1 MTEFLSMGGYGL
13 YVWTSWGVGIVLMLA
28 LLIQSIAAAR
38 SAAREA
44 DAARQLSP
52 RRRRRKA
59 KAE

>member
-28 LLIQSIAAAR
+28 LLIQSIATAR

-44 DAARQLSP
+44 DAAQQLSP

-59 KAE
+59 EAE

>member
-44 DAARQLSP
+44 DAAQQLSP

-59 KAE
+59 EAE